1 MSAPI
6 PSIYQFSVSET
17 TVFINTTI
25 TFFTDF
31 PTGTGLIF
39 YTDDG
44 DDGSAGG
51 DLPTGFQ
58 SYPTTMHTAGV
69 RTYKLRVANTDGVF
83 VLSDPIVIT
92 VLPLSSA
99 LTSQNFFL
107 NLTRSTDP
115 LNNQISV
122 ASLPIVDSAAI
133 KDFTLSNRDI
143 SANAAISGSKIQAA
157 TINNSGVIT
166 IDAQEFSGVK
176 TFMNPLIVKQSMTR
190 DVSSTQLQ
198 QPIDPIFGYS
208 STTGN
213 IGYYE
218 CVMDYDYDNS
228 SSLNNFLIIQLH
240 VDLVNRSEVSSFFE
254 VTAVGK
260 QPLTAIS
267 NTGYTVTA
275 DAALTSTVVCYITV
289 TGIHVTT
296 TFFGQTS
303 STPFVTSR
311 LIKNVGGAANTTNFL
326 IGVGFRNFSAYQ
338 IKTVRLADIP
348 PVFYLLN
355 SNTTTNNQV
364 AAQNLFDTITLPN

>member
-6 PSIYQFSVSET
+6 PYIDQFSVSAT
-17 TVFINTTI
+17 TVLINNTI
-25 TFFTDF
+25 TFFTNF
-31 PTGTGLIF
+31 QNGTGVIF
-39 YTDDG
+39 YTEDG

-51 DLPTGFQ
+51 DLPSGFQ
-58 SYPTTMHTAGV
+58 SYPSTMHTAGV
-69 RTYKLRVANTDGVF
+69 RTYKLRVTNTDGVF

-92 VLPLSSA
+92 VLASNTG
-99 LTSQNFFL
+99 LTTQNFFL

-122 ASLPIVDSAAI
+122 AALPLVNSDMIQ
-133 KDFTLSNRDI
+133 DFTITNRDI
-143 SANAAISGSKIQAA
+143 SANAAISGSKIQPASGSNA
-157 TINNSGVIT
+157 GVIT
-166 IDAQEFSGVK
+166 TDAQEFSGVK
-176 TFMNPLIVKQSMTR
+176 TFQNPIVVRQSMVR

-198 QPIDPIFGYS
+198 EPVKPIFGYS

-218 CVMDYDYDNS
+218 GIIDNSS
-228 SSLNNFLIIQLH
+228 SSLNNFLIMQLH

-260 QPLTAIS
+260 QPLTSIS

-289 TGIHVTT
+289 TGIQVTT

-311 LIKNVGGAANTTNFL
+311 LIKDVGGAANTTNFL

-338 IKTVRLADIP
+338 IKMVRPADIP

-355 SNTTTNNQV
+355 SNTTVHNQV